1 MFPSNEPGPGNIF
14 LPRCSFFPFQFSHLW
29 NGSVARAWMCVCVC
43 VWARAWMCGCVRV
56 GACVDV
62 RVCVGGCV
70 CVSGCVCDTCVLLT
84 ERLACKIYD
93 RYKSSFINRG
103 RCIMPA
109 LIYYFNMHLHLDF
122 YFSVIC
128 SFPLIYSAFSCSGRT
143 GL

>member
-29 NGSVARAWMCVCVC
+29 NGSVDV
-43 VWARAWMCGCVRV
+43 CGCVRV

-70 CVSGCVCDTCVLLT
+70 CVSVCDTCVLLT

-122 YFSVIC
+122 FFSVIC